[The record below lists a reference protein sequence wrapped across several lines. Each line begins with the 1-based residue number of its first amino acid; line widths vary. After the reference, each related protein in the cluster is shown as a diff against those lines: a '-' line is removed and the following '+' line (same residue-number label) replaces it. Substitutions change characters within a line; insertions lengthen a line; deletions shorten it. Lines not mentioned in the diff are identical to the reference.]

1 MKRLLAGD
9 KKTAGDYFRK
19 SFATEAFDARQY
31 GAAQAELKTLTK

>member
-1 MKRLLAGD
+1 MKRLLGGD